1 MPTFSDT
8 SYLARICYIPFIL
21 VWMIVRTW
29 QTNRW
34 EPVSFLRLIRL
45 EPRSLFTF
53 AFLLALLVRFVHDII
68 LYSIKINEG
77 YLTEPIIIEKPESFW
92 VLKNLRLYNI
102 SHYLNSIS
110 LSFTITSLFI
120 SQIFWNYIM
129 EQTSRKQQTGAWE
142 YWTCLVLA
150 LLLLPIFPIIVYLFD
165 ALFENP
171 KYKENVPR
179 LSASGI
185 ALILCF
191 IGGLRVHI
199 SIGKLLNLNTRPIL
213 QNSGKLEYFQDLN
226 LWFNISLFIW
236 SISYIIISIDGMLTS
251 FIITKDFISDL
262 LIANANFGEFIL
274 YICLI
279 SIFNPDF
286 SLTSKQRIISTPF
299 DVIKTDSSISV
310 AEILGPD
317 FDSQIRVETSQ
328 NIKIEHAYINPNYRP
343 YSTTPPLSPISNGN
357 VLLTPMPS
365 PSSTFAVLNRNQRS
379 SPSPSPLQQSWRQ
392 GQNKSEVSSQQTLDN
407 DQAILTEHVDKFG
420 TTYDDESI
428 QTMNE
433 PQIYMENYNN
443 NNIYYN
449 NPIRRLPSQDND
461 NISSSSYNN
470 NNNSSSYNNT
480 IYDRSNSM

>member
-1 MPTFSDT
+1 
-8 SYLARICYIPFIL
+8 
-21 VWMIVRTW
+21 
-29 QTNRW
+29 
-34 EPVSFLRLIRL
+34 
-45 EPRSLFTF
+45 
-53 AFLLALLVRFVHDII
+53 
-68 LYSIKINEG
+68 
-77 YLTEPIIIEKPESFW
+77 
-92 VLKNLRLYNI
+92 
-102 SHYLNSIS
+102 
-110 LSFTITSLFI
+110 
-120 SQIFWNYIM
+120 M

-199 SIGKLLNLNTRPIL
+199 SIEKLLNLNTRPIL
-213 QNSGKLEYFQDLN
+213 QNSGKLKYFQDLN

-286 SLTSKQRIISTPF
+286 SLTPKQRIISTPF

-420 TTYDDESI
+420 TAYDDESI

-470 NNNSSSYNNT
+470 NNSSSYNNT

>member
-1 MPTFSDT
+1 
-8 SYLARICYIPFIL
+8 
-21 VWMIVRTW
+21 
-29 QTNRW
+29 
-34 EPVSFLRLIRL
+34 
-45 EPRSLFTF
+45 
-53 AFLLALLVRFVHDII
+53 
-68 LYSIKINEG
+68 
-77 YLTEPIIIEKPESFW
+77 
-92 VLKNLRLYNI
+92 
-102 SHYLNSIS
+102 
-110 LSFTITSLFI
+110 
-120 SQIFWNYIM
+120 
-129 EQTSRKQQTGAWE
+129 
-142 YWTCLVLA
+142 
-150 LLLLPIFPIIVYLFD
+150 
-165 ALFENP
+165 
-171 KYKENVPR
+171 
-179 LSASGI
+179 
-185 ALILCF
+185 
-191 IGGLRVHI
+191 
-199 SIGKLLNLNTRPIL
+199 
-213 QNSGKLEYFQDLN
+213 
-226 LWFNISLFIW
+226 
-236 SISYIIISIDGMLTS
+236 MLTS

-286 SLTSKQRIISTPF
+286 SLTPKQRIISTPF

-420 TTYDDESI
+420 TAYDDESI

-470 NNNSSSYNNT
+470 NNSSSYNNT